1 MGFGRTETPGRF
13 HGAVR
18 GFTLIELLVV
28 IAIIAILAGL
38 LVPALSRA
46 KEKGK
51 QTSCL
56 NNLRQ
61 MGLALF
67 VYADDN
73 QDRLPPPEFDPDR
86 IPNSNPWRGYLL
98 YWDPGRMGQPARAQA
113 AVNLGYLYVGNYLR
127 TPLIFYC
134 PSLKHKENLRV
145 LFEKK
150 YFESAKV
157 PWPMYAVDGQ
167 VNTTY
172 TYFPQTDVPAK
183 KEAEAN
189 RGWTQVA
196 AKQSQLSAQR
206 SLMTDLIYTW
216 GTLAHTN
223 DEAVRRLQE
232 WIRQPSIAAEN
243 RGVSEGCDLTIRLLR
258 EAGFDRATRVPSD
271 GQPGIF
277 ATLDAGAARTVG
289 IYLMYDVKQVDPAEW
304 SSPPWE
310 AALVDKPGLGKV
322 LIGRG
327 AVNQKGP
334 QSA

>member
-1 MGFGRTETPGRF
+1 MSRDFENKRA
-13 HGAVR
+13 AVEHARPHR

-28 IAIIAILAGL
+28 IAIIAILASML
-38 LVPALSRA
+38 MPALSRA

-67 VYADDN
+67 LYADDN

-86 IPNSNPWRGYLL
+86 IPGSNPWRGYLL
-98 YWDPGRMGQPARAQA
+98 YWDPGRMGQAARPQA
-113 AVNLGYLYVGNYLR
+113 AVNLGLLHVGNYLPA
-127 TPLIFYC
+127 PLIFYC
-134 PSLKHKENLRV
+134 PSLRHAPGLRV

-183 KEAEAN
+183 KESEATL
-189 RGWTQVA
+189 GWTQVA
-196 AKQSQLSAQR
+196 AKQSQLNAQR
-206 SLMTDLIYTW
+206 SMMTDLIYTW

-223 DEAVRRLQE
+223 GKNPFGVNVLWGDGHINFCTTR
-232 WIRQPSIAAEN
+232 AAFDTKLWGGTGANPTTETPGDN
-243 RGVSEGCDLTIRLLR
+243 ATKWRTIVSFLR
-258 EAGFDRATRVPSD
+258 P
-271 GQPGIF
+271 
-277 ATLDAGAARTVG
+277 
-289 IYLMYDVKQVDPAEW
+289 
-304 SSPPWE
+304 
-310 AALVDKPGLGKV
+310 
-322 LIGRG
+322 
-327 AVNQKGP
+327 
-334 QSA
+334 